1 MTLDERLTQVVPTA
15 RQILHQST
23 EFYAFVHF
31 GMNTFTD
38 REWNDGSESPDIFD
52 PYAADGRV
60 FWRLRSRGM
69 TRTEYRTVNIDR
81 LFLSSDRRY
90 SVIYKK
96 KYAKKLTVTILSAAT
111 SARTF

>member
-96 KYAKKLTVTILSAAT
+96 KYAKKLTATIFAAAT
-111 SARTF
+111 SVRRF